1 MAETLKKIIDHLN
14 NDNLSA
20 AYALC
25 ETNENKKIEHII
37 FNIKGV
43 IFFKQQKLELAKI
56 EFLKSINLNKSFLDP
71 YKNLFKLNLK
81 SQDFESAIENA
92 KKVLELD
99 IQKDPISYF
108 NLALAYDLNKDY
120 KKAIELY
127 KTVETQN
134 FKEKKIL
141 FNNLAKCFLGDQ
153 NIDEAKNY
161 YLKALEFDQNDKLI
175 VNNLL
180 ILFLRIGDKNKAKY
194 FYKKARE
201 IDENYIEFQLNE
213 SDYFISEDKIEDAIK
228 CLKIIIDNSKN
239 YVAYTKLSKIY
250 SMIGDLKK
258 SIEVIEDAM
267 IAHPDQKN
275 LKFTRGIH
283 HLIEGEFDKGW
294 ELYEYRDS
302 IVKDNLFENLKTW
315 EGENL
320 KNSTILVTSEQGMGD
335 IIQFSKFL
343 INLSPLCKKID
354 FVLYD
359 KLLPIFKK
367 KYKNINIC
375 KKSEI
380 LQNKYDYKISLGSL
394 NKYFYKEKNSNSSE
408 LISSNEDKEKYWK
421 AIIKNKK
428 KNIGLIWSGNFFGP
442 KEPSRSIELK
452 KFDKLLK
459 LDFNFYSFQNEIWD
473 RDKKFFENSNLIDYS
488 KESFVDIIG
497 IIKNLDLVI
506 STDTFFLHLACI
518 CNKET
523 WGLISANSDWRW
535 YEYYKY
541 NPYES
546 LKIYKQSNYK
556 NWDDVFYLIQN
567 DLKNRFLIF

>member
-99 IQKDPISYF
+99 IQKNPISYF

-201 IDENYIEFQLNE
+201 IDKNYIEFQLNE
-213 SDYFISEDKIEDAIK
+213 SDYLISEDKIEDAIK

-250 SMIGDLKK
+250 SMIGDLKN
-258 SIEVIEDAM
+258 SIEVIEDAI
-267 IAHPDQKN
+267 IAHPNQKD
-275 LKFTRGIH
+275 LKFTRGMH
-283 HLIEGEFDKGW
+283 HLIEGEYDRGW
-294 ELYEYRDS
+294 EFYEFRDS
-302 IVKDNLFENLKTW
+302 IVKYNLFENLKIW
-315 EGENL
+315 KGENL
-320 KNSTILVTSEQGMGD
+320 KDSSILVTSEQGMGD

-359 KLLPIFKK
+359 KLLSIFKK
-367 KYKNINIC
+367 NYKNINIC
-375 KKSEI
+375 KKNEI

-394 NKYFYKEKNSNSSE
+394 NKYFYKEKNSNSSD
-408 LISSNEDKEKYWK
+408 LINFSEDRKKHWGS
-421 AIIKNKK
+421 ILKNKK
-428 KNIGLIWSGNFFGP
+428 KNIGLVWSGNFFGP

-452 KFDKLLK
+452 NFENLLK
-459 LDFNFYSFQNEIWD
+459 LNVNFYSFQSEIWD
-473 RDKKFFENSNLIDYS
+473 RDRNFFKTTNITDYS
-488 KESFVDIIG
+488 NKNFNDIIA
-497 IIKNLDLVI
+497 IIQNLDLVI
-506 STDTFFLHLACI
+506 SSDTFFLHLACI

-523 WGLISANSDWRW
+523 WGLISLNADWRW
-535 YEYYKY
+535 YDYYKHNSY
-541 NPYES
+541 KT
-546 LKIYKQSNYK
+546 LKIYKQSKYN
-556 NWDDVFYLIQN
+556 NWDDVLEKVQSDF
-567 DLKNRFLIF
+567 KEKFRV

>member
-20 AYALC
+20 AIALC
-25 ETNENKKIEHII
+25 ETVKDKKIEHII

-56 EFLKSINLNKSFLDP
+56 EFLKSINLNKTFLDP

-81 SQDFESAIENA
+81 SQDFKSAIENA

-99 IQKDPISYF
+99 IQKDPISQF

-120 KKAIELY
+120 KKAIEVY
-127 KTVETQN
+127 KNLENQN

-141 FNNLAKCFLGDQ
+141 FNNLAKCFLGAQ
-153 NIDEAKNY
+153 NINEAKNY

-194 FYKKARE
+194 FYKKAQE
-201 IDENYIEFQLNE
+201 IDKNYIEFKLNE
-213 SDYFISEDKIEDAIK
+213 SDYLISEDKIEDAIK
-228 CLKIIIDNSKN
+228 CLRAIIDNSKN
-239 YVAYTKLSKIY
+239 YVAYTKLSKVY

-258 SIEVIEDAM
+258 SIEVIEDAI
-267 IAHPDQKN
+267 IAYPDQKD
-275 LKFTRGIH
+275 LKFTKGMH
-283 HLIEGEFDKGW
+283 HLIMGEFDKGW
-294 ELYEYRDS
+294 EFYEFRDS
-302 IVKDNLFENLKTW
+302 IVKDNFFENLKTW
-315 EGENL
+315 KGEDL
-320 KNSTILVTSEQGMGD
+320 RNSTILVTSEQGMGD

-359 KLLPIFKK
+359 KLIPIFKK

-394 NKYFYKEKNSNSSE
+394 NKYFYKEKNFNSSD
-408 LISSNEDKEKYWK
+408 LINFSEDRKKHWCS
-421 AIIKNKK
+421 ILKNKK
-428 KNIGLIWSGNFFGP
+428 KNIGLVWSGNFFGP

-459 LDFNFYSFQNEIWD
+459 LDLNYYSFQNEIWD
-473 RDKKFFENSNLIDYS
+473 RDQKFFNNSNIIDYS
-488 KESFVDIIG
+488 KENFVDIIG
-497 IIKNLDLVI
+497 IILNLDLVI
-506 STDTFFLHLACI
+506 STDTFFLHFACI

-541 NPYES
+541 NPYKS
-546 LKIYKQSNYK
+546 LKIYKQENYK
-556 NWDDVFYLIQN
+556 NWDDVINLIQN
-567 DLKNRFLIF
+567 DIKNRFSIS

>member
-20 AYALC
+20 AIALC
-25 ETNENKKIEHII
+25 ETVKDKKIEHII

-56 EFLKSINLNKSFLDP
+56 EFLKSINLNKTFLDP

-81 SQDFESAIENA
+81 SQDFKSAIENA

-99 IQKDPISYF
+99 IQKDPISQF

-120 KKAIELY
+120 KKAIKVY
-127 KTVETQN
+127 KNLENQN

-141 FNNLAKCFLGDQ
+141 FNNLAKCFLGAQ
-153 NIDEAKNY
+153 NINEAKNY

-194 FYKKARE
+194 FYKKAQE
-201 IDENYIEFQLNE
+201 IDKNYIEFKLNE
-213 SDYFISEDKIEDAIK
+213 SDYLISEDKIEDAIK
-228 CLKIIIDNSKN
+228 CLRAIIDNSKN
-239 YVAYTKLSKIY
+239 YVAYTKLSKVY

-258 SIEVIEDAM
+258 SIEVIEDAI
-267 IAHPDQKN
+267 IAYPDQKD
-275 LKFTRGIH
+275 LKFTKGMH
-283 HLIEGEFDKGW
+283 HLIMGEFDKGW
-294 ELYEYRDS
+294 EFYEFRDS
-302 IVKDNLFENLKTW
+302 IVKDNFFENLKTW
-315 EGENL
+315 KGEDL
-320 KNSTILVTSEQGMGD
+320 RNSTILVTSEQGMGD

-359 KLLPIFKK
+359 KLIPIFKK

-394 NKYFYKEKNSNSSE
+394 NKYFYKEKNFNSSD
-408 LISSNEDKEKYWK
+408 LINFSEDRKKHWCS
-421 AIIKNKK
+421 ILKNKK
-428 KNIGLIWSGNFFGP
+428 KNIGLVWSGNFFGP

-459 LDFNFYSFQNEIWD
+459 LDLNYYSFQNEIWD
-473 RDKKFFENSNLIDYS
+473 RDQKFFNNSNIIDYS
-488 KESFVDIIG
+488 KENFVDIIG
-497 IIKNLDLVI
+497 IILNLDLVI

-541 NPYES
+541 NPYKS
-546 LKIYKQSNYK
+546 LKIYKQENYK
-556 NWDDVFYLIQN
+556 NWDDVINLIQN
-567 DLKNRFLIF
+567 DIKNRFSIS